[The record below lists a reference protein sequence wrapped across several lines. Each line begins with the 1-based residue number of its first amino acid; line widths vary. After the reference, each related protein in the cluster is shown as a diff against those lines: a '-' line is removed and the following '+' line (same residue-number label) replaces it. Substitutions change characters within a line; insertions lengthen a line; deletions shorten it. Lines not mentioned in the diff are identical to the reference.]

1 MSALLDY
8 LQGRGVT
15 FQVIPHARA
24 TPEDAGLVGLPEDE
38 VVKTVV
44 LVTQDGIAL
53 AVIPGTSTL
62 DLDLARTA
70 VGDQFA
76 RIAQPGE
83 LERRFPEYEAGT
95 LPPLGLFFE
104 APMYVDPAVL
114 RMPTVTFAGGKQTL
128 SIRMVTR
135 DLFRDDPVVITP
147 LVRTAEPRATTEADA
162 EAGTEAGADGEAAE
176 TPETAASK
184 RAPRGKRRR

>member
-15 FQVIPHARA
+15 FQVIPHART
-24 TPEDAGLVGLPEDE
+24 TPEEAGLVGLPEDE

-44 LVTQDGIAL
+44 LITQDGIAL
-53 AVIPGTSTL
+53 TVIPGASTL
-62 DLDLARTA
+62 DLDLAHTA

-147 LVRTAEPRATTEADA
+147 LVRTAEPTATTEA
-162 EAGTEAGADGEAAE
+162 EADGETAE
-176 TPETAASK
+176 APETAASEP
-184 RAPRGKRRR
+184 APRGKRRR